1 METEVGYKFPGKM
14 RENQIS
20 LSSVQKYKEWCISA
34 QWTIPVHSGVTTVQL
49 NRK

>member
-20 LSSVQKYKEWCISA
+20 LSSVQKYKEWCIGV
-34 QWTIPVHSGVTTVQL
+34 QWTIPVQWCDYSAVE
-49 NRK
+49 